1 MSIHFSLYRQVY
13 KQNKLILMEPLII
26 KATEDT
32 PEIRFDPEQE
42 IFEISNV
49 SLPENAIEFYAPILD
64 WLKRYKSNPNPKT
77 VFNFDLEYLNTA
89 SSKQVFELVFL
100 IDKINENSDVT
111 VRWHYDA
118 IDEDMYSLG
127 VRFTHLV
134 KVKFEL
140 VEYEK
145 GDMDDEDDDF

>member
-1 MSIHFSLYRQVY
+1 
-13 KQNKLILMEPLII
+13 MEPLRIR
-26 KATEDT
+26 ATEDT
-32 PEIRFDPEQE
+32 PEIYFDPEEE

-64 WLKRYKSNPNPKT
+64 WLKKYKQNPNPTT
-77 VFNFDLEYLNTA
+77 VFNFNIEYLNTA
-89 SSKQVFELVFL
+89 SSKQIFELIFL
-100 IDKINENSDVT
+100 IDKINEDSDIT
-111 VRWHYDA
+111 IRWHYDV
-118 IDEDMYSLG
+118 IDDDMRSLG

-145 GDMDDEDDDF
+145 EEEDMDEMNDEDEDWW

>member
-1 MSIHFSLYRQVY
+1 
-13 KQNKLILMEPLII
+13 MEPLRI

-32 PEIRFDPEQE
+32 PEIYFDPEQE

-49 SLPENAIEFYAPILD
+49 SLPENAIEFYAPIMD
-64 WLKRYKSNPNPKT
+64 WLRKYKQNPNPIT
-77 VFNFDLEYLNTA
+77 VFNFNIEYLNTA
-89 SSKQVFELVFL
+89 SSKQIFELIFL
-100 IDKINENSDVT
+100 IDKISEQSDIT
-111 VRWHYDA
+111 IRWHYDV
-118 IDEDMYSLG
+118 IDDDMRSLG

-145 GDMDDEDDDF
+145 EEEDLDDMNDEGEDWW

>member
-1 MSIHFSLYRQVY
+1 
-13 KQNKLILMEPLII
+13 MEPLRI

-32 PEIRFDPEQE
+32 PEIYFDTEEE

-49 SLPENAIEFYAPILD
+49 SLPENAVEFYAPILD
-64 WLKRYKSNPNPKT
+64 WLKRYKLNPNPVT
-77 VFNFDLEYLNTA
+77 VFNFNIEYLNTA
-89 SSKQVFELVFL
+89 SSKQIFELIFL
-100 IDKINENSDVT
+100 IDKISEGSDIT
-111 VRWHYDA
+111 IRWHYDV
-118 IDEDMYSLG
+118 IDDDMRSLG

-145 GDMDDEDDDF
+145 EEEDMDDMNDEDEDWW